1 MVEQEILV
9 LGSGVAGMAAGQYA
23 ARAGRTVTIMES
35 IAPGGQT
42 MYIDLIENYPG
53 IEVPVS
59 GAEIAL
65 KFQSQAET
73 FGAKIV
79 YETATAIRKG
89 GDDFLVETASGTIYK
104 AKAVIYATG
113 AKHRHLEIEGEEAYA
128 GKGVSYC
135 GTCDGPFFQTSGFS
149 SSAEAIPPSPMR
161 STFPS

>member
-1 MVEQEILV
+1 
-9 LGSGVAGMAAGQYA
+9 
-23 ARAGRTVTIMES
+23 MERR
-35 IAPGGQT
+35 
-42 MYIDLIENYPG
+42 
-53 IEVPVS
+53 V
-59 GAEIAL
+59 AL

-135 GTCDGPFFQTSGFS
+135 GTCDGPFFRDKRILVVGGGDTAITDAIYLS
-149 SSAEAIPPSPMR
+149 S
-161 STFPS
+161 